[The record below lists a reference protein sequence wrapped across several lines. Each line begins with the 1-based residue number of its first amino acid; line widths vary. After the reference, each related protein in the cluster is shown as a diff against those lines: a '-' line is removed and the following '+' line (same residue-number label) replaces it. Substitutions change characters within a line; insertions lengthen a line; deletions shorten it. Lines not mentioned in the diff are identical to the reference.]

1 MANLCAGA
9 RPRQTEEQHGFLNRG
24 IMEIQIN
31 YQQEIPEL
39 IKQKIKRKLE
49 RVLKDLVCPE
59 KELSLLFTDDK
70 RIADLN
76 NRYLG
81 RKGPTNVLAFP
92 MKEGPTSEFKLPMLG
107 DVVISVGAAL
117 RESEEFG
124 EDLEHTIDRLLIH
137 GLLHLLGYDH
147 EKSDSEAEGME
158 NEEKRLISVI
168 RDLR

>member
-1 MANLCAGA
+1 M
-9 RPRQTEEQHGFLNRG
+9 
-24 IMEIQIN
+24 
-31 YQQEIPEL
+31 
-39 IKQKIKRKLE
+39 
-49 RVLKDLVCPE
+49 VCPE
-59 KELSLLFTDDK
+59 KELSILFTNDK

-92 MKEGPTSEFKLPMLG
+92 MQEVPTTGFESPMLG

-124 EDLEHTIDRLLIH
+124 EDLEYTIDRLLIH

-147 EKSDSEAEGME
+147 EKSDSEAERME

>member
-1 MANLCAGA
+1 MA
-9 RPRQTEEQHGFLNRG
+9 
-24 IMEIQIN
+24 
-31 YQQEIPEL
+31 
-39 IKQKIKRKLE
+39 
-49 RVLKDLVCPE
+49 CPE
-59 KELSLLFTDDK
+59 KELSVLFTDDR

-92 MKEGPTSEFKLPMLG
+92 MQEVPTSEFKSPMLG

-124 EDLEHTIDRLLIH
+124 EDLDYTIDRLLIH

-147 EKSDSEAEGME
+147 DKSDSEAERME

-168 RDLR
+168 RDVR

>member
-1 MANLCAGA
+1 LA
-9 RPRQTEEQHGFLNRG
+9 
-24 IMEIQIN
+24 
-31 YQQEIPEL
+31 
-39 IKQKIKRKLE
+39 
-49 RVLKDLVCPE
+49 CPE
-59 KELSLLFTDDK
+59 KELSILFTDDK

-92 MKEGPTSEFKLPMLG
+92 MKEGSTSESPMLG

-117 RESEEFG
+117 RESEEFR

-147 EKSDSEAEGME
+147 EKSDSEAERME
-158 NEEKRLISVI
+158 NEEKRLLSVI